1 MINNDL
7 DLGPYRRELHARGRT
22 QVRDFLQPDAAER
35 LHACLRDE
43 VPWHVAER
51 NQPNRPAPAF
61 GEPDPALDAAYGR
74 ARAEGFH
81 FAYDRYLMVEALK
94 EGRDPELL
102 LHSVV
107 PFFNGPQFL
116 EFIRWFGND
125 PSLAMVG
132 AQATRYRPGEFLRW
146 HDDKHDDERRR
157 FAYVLNLSRDWEAD
171 WGGLL
176 QFIDARGSVVDT
188 FVPRFNSLSL
198 FKVPF
203 GHVVTPV
210 APWAKQPRL
219 AITGWWHAKPD

>member
-7 DLGPYRRELHARGRT
+7 DWAPSRRQLQATGRV

-35 LHACLRDE
+35 LHACLRDD

-61 GEPDPALDAAYGR
+61 GAPDPDLDDAYAR
-74 ARAEGFH
+74 ARTEGFH

-94 EGRDPELL
+94 EGRDPGLVA

-116 EFIRWFGND
+116 EFIRWFGSD
-125 PSLAMVG
+125 PAINMVG
-132 AQATRYRPGEFLRW
+132 AQATRYRPGQFLRL
-146 HDDKHDDERRR
+146 HDDKHQDEGRRY
-157 FAYVLNLSRDWEAD
+157 AYVLNLSREWEAD

-176 QFIDARGSVVDT
+176 QFIDARGNVVDS

-210 APWAKQPRL
+210 APWAKEPRL
-219 AITGWWHAKPD
+219 AITGWWHAKA

>member
-1 MINNDL
+1 MIDNDL
-7 DLGPYRRELHARGRT
+7 DWAPWRRELHARGRV
-22 QVRDFLQPDAAER
+22 QIRGFLQADAADR

-51 NQPNRPAPAF
+51 NRPNRPAPAF
-61 GEPDPALDAAYGR
+61 GAPDPELVDAAER

-81 FAYDRYLMVEALK
+81 FAYDRYLMVEALQA
-94 EGRDPELL
+94 GRDPGLL

-116 EFIRWFGND
+116 DFIRWFGND
-125 PSLAMVG
+125 PAINMVG
-132 AQATRYRPGEFLRW
+132 AQATRYRPGQFLRL
-146 HDDKHDDERRR
+146 HDDRHADEGRRY
-157 FAYVLNLSRDWEAD
+157 AYVLNLSREWEAD

-176 QFIDARGSVVDT
+176 QFIDARGNVVDT

-210 APWAKQPRL
+210 APWAGAPRL
-219 AITGWWHAKPD
+219 AITGWWHAKA